1 MLLLILCSPLET
13 TAFRASPLT
22 ARPHAATKRAA
33 PATGWRDWRRWQLQL
48 SQRAS
53 RVLYIVTALNPL
65 LFVITN
71 SYERTAV
78 QVLKPYK
85 AQPTLAAAYRTVFYF
100 AKLKPRLLFTIGGLL
115 RGLQLTTPIRFAFDP
130 PAGCGAGINVLCLF
144 AGSRW
149 PATGVLGF
157 ALCKPFWRV
166 LGAEA
171 PSLQL
176 PISVFGKS
184 TRPGRW

>member
-1 MLLLILCSPLET
+1 M
-13 TAFRASPLT
+13 
-22 ARPHAATKRAA
+22 
-33 PATGWRDWRRWQLQL
+33 
-48 SQRAS
+48 
-53 RVLYIVTALNPL
+53 LYIVTALNPL

-71 SYERTAV
+71 SYECTAV

-100 AKLKPRLLFTIGGLL
+100 ARLKPRLLFAIGGML

-130 PAGCGAGINVLCLF
+130 PAGCGAGLNLLCLV

-157 ALCKPFWRV
+157 AVCKPFWRV

-171 PSLQL
+171 PSVQV
-176 PISVFGKS
+176 PISVFGRRTS
-184 TRPGRW
+184 SGR